1 MAGYLKINGVTIK
14 TPKKFTAGIQA
25 VDGDSG
31 RNAKGD
37 MTRDYITTKRK
48 MDLEWGALTDAEI
61 SPILKAVMSP
71 FLKSLIPI
79 RWKAALLRKHFM
91 SAIDQL
97 QHIPGMTNCPNGK
110 G

>member
-37 MTRDYITTKRK
+37 IQNEKWT
-48 MDLEWGALTDAEI
+48 L
-61 SPILKAVMSP
+61 
-71 FLKSLIPI
+71 
-79 RWKAALLRKHFM
+79 
-91 SAIDQL
+91 
-97 QHIPGMTNCPNGK
+97 NGVL
-110 G
+110 